1 LGYKTKEMIG
11 QHVLKFTHPDFR
23 AATIEVIKHFN
34 SGTKEMRFE
43 AADITKD
50 GRRIDI
56 EDSIA
61 LIDYGGQKCGLIIV
75 RDVSERKK
83 MLAILEES
91 SNRYRGLFETS
102 RDAIMTLEP
111 PSWYFTSGNSAT
123 LKMFKAKDEA
133 EFLSYPP
140 WKLSPKFQPDGQPSD
155 KKAKE
160 MIEYA
165 MENGSNLFEWTH
177 KRIGGE
183 EFFAEVFLSKVKLG
197 DDAFLQAI
205 VRDITERKMSEE
217 KIKNKT
223 LDLER
228 LNKVMIG
235 RELKMVQ
242 LKKELERLKKE
253 KI

>member
-1 LGYKTKEMIG
+1 MVLKNKAGKIITVSMSAVLAKVVGKTYIITTFHDITEQRKFEEKLKKSEEKYRVLAEQSRDGIAIVALDGTMKYANSYLANLLGYKTKEMIG

-91 SNRYRGLFETS
+91 SNRYRGLFET
-102 RDAIMTLEP
+102 
-111 PSWYFTSGNSAT
+111 
-123 LKMFKAKDEA
+123 
-133 EFLSYPP
+133 
-140 WKLSPKFQPDGQPSD
+140 
-155 KKAKE
+155 
-160 MIEYA
+160 
-165 MENGSNLFEWTH
+165 
-177 KRIGGE
+177 
-183 EFFAEVFLSKVKLG
+183 
-197 DDAFLQAI
+197 
-205 VRDITERKMSEE
+205 
-217 KIKNKT
+217 
-223 LDLER
+223 
-228 LNKVMIG
+228 
-235 RELKMVQ
+235 
-242 LKKELERLKKE
+242 
-253 KI
+253 